1 MRDNHQLNDM
11 LISYHPFKMI
21 STYHLYKEVLMKKFS
36 IDMEVRDNELDSQGI
51 VNNANYMI
59 YLSHARHKH
68 VHHLGINFDQ
78 YAKDNLKLIV
88 LSCTMKFKNSLKAND
103 QFTVSS
109 SIGASEYPY
118 QWVYN
123 QDIKRLSDNK
133 IILKAIFTST
143 CVNENAAAEED
154 KLYIPEL
161 IKNIIGE

>member
-1 MRDNHQLNDM
+1 
-11 LISYHPFKMI
+11 
-21 STYHLYKEVLMKKFS
+21 
-36 IDMEVRDNELDSQGI
+36 MEVRDNELDAQGI

-68 VHHLGINFDQ
+68 VHELGVNFDQ
-78 YAKDNLKLIV
+78 YAKENQKLIV

-103 QFTVSS
+103 EFSVSS

-133 IILKAIFTST
+133 VILKAIFTST
-143 CVNENAAAEED
+143 CVNENATEDED

-161 IKNIIGE
+161 IKKIINE